1 MARGE
6 RGEYRATGTEVLRYR
21 EWTAQARHHGA
32 QQCSAARQ
40 SAHYHVYSSGLS
52 GKAHL
57 HRVELLSD
65 GKLRAHLG
73 KGGGGV
79 AVRVNVPARRPP
91 RGLLGHHC
99 RVRPRGGKGVALEVE
114 SHARVVQPEVDRVGH
129 LDARQVAGRP
139 QVSGR
144 HRASTPIRLDH
155 VLPAAPLRHVDVHDG
170 LVRVRGGVRFG
181 VCRVM
186 VRVRVR
192 VRVRAMAVIG
202 L

>member
-79 AVRVNVPARRPP
+79 AVRVNVPTRRPA

-99 RVRPRGGKGVALEVE
+99 RMRPRGGEGVALEVE
-114 SHARVVQPEVDRVGH
+114 SHARVVQPEVNWVRN
-129 LDARQVAGRP
+129 LDTRQVAGRP

-144 HRASTPIRLDH
+144 HRPVRPAGFHHI
-155 VLPAAPLRHVDVHDG
+155 LPAAPLRHVDVHDG
-170 LVRVRGGVRFG
+170 HTQLL
-181 VCRVM
+181 

-192 VRVRAMAVIG
+192 VR
-202 L
+202 